1 MTRHETDKKIKLIE
15 SMVRKACYE
24 PTNVFGTGI
33 WDHHIKW
40 VVKFG
45 RMMAEETDADMLVVE
60 LAALLHDY
68 ASIKSFAL
76 YTNHH
81 IHGVQ
86 EAERILG
93 PMGFDPRVIK
103 EVSHCILTHR
113 GSMKLE
119 RNSVEAICVADAD
132 AMAHFVGV
140 PSLLHYAMEGKGLT
154 VNESRRFVL
163 AKLERSWSKLS
174 KVARRLAKPYYKAAV
189 DVLNDEDKV
198 TDVILPLKEEWIK
211 EDRSNRSTESCIV

>member
-1 MTRHETDKKIKLIE
+1 MTYREIDNRIQEIET
-15 SMVRKACYE
+15 MVREACYA
-24 PTNVFGTGI
+24 PTNVFGKGI
-33 WDHHIKW
+33 WNHHIKW

-45 RMMAEETDADMLVVE
+45 SMLAEETGANHLVIN

-81 IHGVQ
+81 IHGVK

-93 PMGFDPRVIK
+93 PMGFSPKTIE

-113 GSMKLE
+113 GSLSME
-119 RNSVEAICVADAD
+119 RRTIEALCVADAD

-140 PSLLHYAMEGKGLT
+140 PSLLTYAAQGKGLDAT
-154 VNESRRFVL
+154 EAVL
-163 AKLERSWSKLS
+163 WVEKKLGRSWNKLS
-174 KVARRLAKPYYKAAV
+174 PQAKKLSGNYYKAAKA
-189 DVLNDEDKV
+189 LIEDHDRV
-198 TDVILPLKEEWIK
+198 EEIILMAKEKAFK
-211 EDRSNRSTESCIV
+211 ESHRAVV

>member
-1 MTRHETDKKIKLIE
+1 MTRLENENRIKQIE
-15 SMVRKACYE
+15 AMVKKACYE
-24 PTNVFGTGI
+24 PSNVFGKSI

-45 RMMAEETDADMLVVE
+45 RMLAEETGADALVVE

-81 IHGVQ
+81 IYGVK

-93 PMGFDPRVIK
+93 PMGYDSRVIE
-103 EVSHCILTHR
+103 EVGHCILTHR
-113 GSMKLE
+113 GSMQLE
-119 RNSVEAICVADAD
+119 RRTLEAVCVADAD

-140 PSLLHYAMEGKGLT
+140 PSLLHYAMEGKGLSLDD
-154 VNESRRFVL
+154 SREWVL
-163 AKLERSWSKLS
+163 AKLGRSWNKLS
-174 KVARRLAKPYYKAAV
+174 KTAKRLAKPYYNAAV
-189 DVLNDEDKV
+189 DLLSDEDKV
-198 TDVILPLKEEWIK
+198 TDVILPLKEGNAH
-211 EDRSNRSTESCIV
+211 RSINHCVV

>member
-1 MTRHETDKKIKLIE
+1 MTQKEVEKNIREIE
-15 SMVRKACYE
+15 NRVRTACLS
-24 PTNVFGTGI
+24 PANVFGKGI

-45 RMMAEETDADMLVVE
+45 DMLAEKTGADHLTVH

-81 IHGVQ
+81 VHGAK

-93 PMGFDPRVIK
+93 PMGFDARIING
-103 EVSHCILTHR
+103 VSHCILTHR
-113 GSMKLE
+113 GSMKIE
-119 RNSVEAICVADAD
+119 RRTIEAHCVADAD

-140 PSLLHYAMEGKGLT
+140 PSLLAYATQGKGLEID
-154 VNESRRFVL
+154 VAILWVQ
-163 AKLERSWSKLS
+163 AKLLRSWNKLS
-174 KVARRLAKPYYKAAV
+174 PTAKTLAQNYYDAALELLSDTV
-189 DVLNDEDKV
+189 RVEE
-198 TDVILPLKEEWIK
+198 ILLFVQEGIYTADSERHIL
-211 EDRSNRSTESCIV
+211 

>member
-1 MTRHETDKKIKLIE
+1 MTQKEIEKNIRVIE
-15 SMVRKACYE
+15 SMVRTACLS
-24 PTNVFGTGI
+24 PSNVFGKGI

-45 RMMAEETDADMLVVE
+45 DMMAEKTGADHLTVH

-81 IHGVQ
+81 VHGAK

-93 PMGFDPRVIK
+93 PMGFDVRTING
-103 EVSHCILTHR
+103 VSHCILTHR
-113 GSMKLE
+113 GSMVIE
-119 RNSVEAICVADAD
+119 RRTVEAHCVADAD

-140 PSLLHYAMEGKGLT
+140 PSLLAYATQGKGLELLEAIAWVKAKLLRSWNKLSEAAKT
-154 VNESRRFVL
+154 LAKNYYDAALELLSDTTRVEEILRFV
-163 AKLERSWSKLS
+163 KENVYTTNSER
-174 KVARRLAKPYYKAAV
+174 R
-189 DVLNDEDKV
+189 VL
-198 TDVILPLKEEWIK
+198 
-211 EDRSNRSTESCIV
+211 

>member
-1 MTRHETDKKIKLIE
+1 MTRLETEKRIRQIE
-15 SMVRKACYE
+15 TLVKKACYE

-60 LAALLHDY
+60 LASLLHDY

-86 EAERILG
+86 EAQRILG
-93 PMGFDPRVIK
+93 PMGFDTRVIE

-113 GSMKLE
+113 GSMQME
-119 RNSVEAICVADAD
+119 RNSIEAVCVADAD

-140 PSLLHYAMEGKGLT
+140 PSLLHYAMEGKGFT
-154 VNESRRFVL
+154 VEESRQWVL
-163 AKLERSWSKLS
+163 DKLERSWNKLS
-174 KVARRLAKPYYKAAV
+174 KVARRLGKPYYNAAV
-189 DVLNDEDKV
+189 DVLSDEDKV
-198 TDVILPLKEEWIK
+198 TDVILPLKEDSIA
-211 EDRSNRSTESCIV
+211 RSRNSCII

>member
-1 MTRHETDKKIKLIE
+1 MTRLENEKRIKSIE

-45 RMMAEETDADMLVVE
+45 RMLAEETGADALVVE

-86 EAERILG
+86 EAERVLG
-93 PMGFDPRVIK
+93 PMGYDARLID

-113 GSMKLE
+113 GSMKME
-119 RNSVEAICVADAD
+119 RQTVEAVCVADAD

-140 PSLLHYAMEGKGLT
+140 PSLLHYAMEGKGLSL
-154 VNESRRFVL
+154 NESRQWVL
-163 AKLERSWSKLS
+163 AKLERSWNKLS
-174 KVARRLAKPYYKAAV
+174 KIAKRLAKPYYNAAI
-189 DVLNDEDKV
+189 DVLSDEDKV
-198 TDVILPLKEEWIK
+198 TDVILPLKEGDIPK
-211 EDRSNRSTESCIV
+211 SVDHCLV